1 MSYLLIITKC
11 KGSVNDVDNGIYVST
26 KTFRQDVVVTDDT
39 IVL

>member
-26 KTFRQDVVVTDDT
+26 KTWRQEVVTYD
-39 IVL
+39 VMNYA